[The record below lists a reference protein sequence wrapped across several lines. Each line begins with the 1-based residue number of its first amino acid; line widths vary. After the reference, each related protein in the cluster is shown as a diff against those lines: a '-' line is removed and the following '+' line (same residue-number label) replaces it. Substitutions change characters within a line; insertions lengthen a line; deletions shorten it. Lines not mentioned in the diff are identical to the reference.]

1 MKKLKKSMAWI
12 LVLVMTFA
20 MSAVSA
26 DASTGDY
33 MKIGLRYASSQTTA
47 KLESDSGFGVA
58 SVGNNAII
66 SSKTVFMNE
75 DEITLKLSD
84 GKVTVTG
91 ESGDVLTTLKGDG
104 TECIT
109 GGEYSSQPD
118 DKIKFRERTTAGA
131 SFHISIPPVS

>member
-75 DEITLKLSD
+75 DCLLYTSRC
-84 GKVTVTG
+84 V
-91 ESGDVLTTLKGDG
+91 
-104 TECIT
+104 
-109 GGEYSSQPD
+109 
-118 DKIKFRERTTAGA
+118 
-131 SFHISIPPVS
+131 